1 MRYGVWLF
9 LVSLLILEGQ
19 AVVPQNGPKTPESPT
34 VEKAALALD
43 TPIITIAGLCD
54 NDLLAGDLISLL
66 SRSSAVSA
74 PAKRIDSA
82 CKTVI
87 TRRQYE
93 QALAAAGGK
102 AKSSSQS
109 KFARQYIDKLMFA
122 SEALENGGD
131 KDPIIEARVRYAY
144 LQSLELAAL
153 IQMQRQA
160 NDVTEADAEKYF
172 QQHPER
178 FVRMHLQQI
187 SVPKNIAHDDDAT
200 PGKEAPPTKPA
211 PAEQEKMHQLALR
224 IQKEAAAGGNIEK
237 LEERAYKTAHDP
249 SVPEIDLGEPL
260 PEEVP
265 PEFRKLIFDLQPG
278 QVSAVVENDHEYLIY
293 KCAGRHTVP
302 RAEVKRLYGWLRMR
316 DAKQALQ
323 DRIQPELNPQYF
335 DVSPSNNQ

>member
-1 MRYGVWLF
+1 MRYGAWFLLVLLLF
-9 LVSLLILEGQ
+9 LQAQSVDAQDGQKRPESPVPEKPALGPNTPIIKITGLCANDLVAGDLVSLLRQ
-19 AVVPQNGPKTPESPT
+19 
-34 VEKAALALD
+34 
-43 TPIITIAGLCD
+43 
-54 NDLLAGDLISLL
+54 
-66 SRSSAVSA
+66 SSAAST
-74 PAKRIDSA
+74 PAKRIDPA
-82 CKTVI
+82 CNTVI
-87 TRRQYE
+87 TLGQYE
-93 QALAAAGGK
+93 QLVAGVGGK
-102 AKSSSQS
+102 AKPGSQP
-109 KFARQYIDKLMFA
+109 KFARQYIDKLMFG

-160 NDVTEADAEKYF
+160 NDFTDADAEKYF

-187 SVPKNIAHDDDAT
+187 SVPKNISHDDDAT
-200 PGKEAPPTKPA
+200 PGKVAPPTKPA

-224 IQKEAAAGGNIEK
+224 IQKEAAGGANIEK
-237 LEERAYKTAHDP
+237 LEKIAYKAAHDP
-249 SVPEIDLGEPL
+249 SVPDIDLGEAL

-293 KCAGRHTVP
+293 KCAERHTVP
-302 RAEVKRLYGWLRMR
+302 PAEVKKLYGWLRMR

-323 DRIQPELNPQYF
+323 DRIQPEFNPQYF
-335 DVSPSNNQ
+335 EVSPGNNQ

>member
-1 MRYGVWLF
+1 MRYGVWFL
-9 LVSLLILEGQ
+9 LVSLLTLQTQSVVAQDGQ
-19 AVVPQNGPKTPESPT
+19 KPPESPAP
-34 VEKAALALD
+34 EKAALGPD
-43 TPIITIAGLCD
+43 TPIIKITGLCA
-54 NDLLAGDLISLL
+54 NDLVAGDLISLL
-66 SRSSAVSA
+66 SQSSAASTG
-74 PAKRIDSA
+74 AKRIDPA
-82 CKTVI
+82 CNTVI
-87 TRRQYE
+87 TLGQYE

-102 AKSSSQS
+102 AKSGSQP

-122 SEALENGGD
+122 SEARENGGD
-131 KDPIIEARVRYAY
+131 KDRIIEARLRSAY

-160 NDVTEADAEKYF
+160 NDVTEADTEKYF

-187 SVPKNIAHDDDAT
+187 SVPKDIAHDDDAT
-200 PGKEAPPTKPA
+200 PGKVAPPTKPA

-237 LEERAYKTAHDP
+237 LEERAYKAAHNP

-316 DAKQALQ
+316 DAKQALH
-323 DRIQPELNPQYF
+323 DRIQPEFNPQYF
-335 DVSPSNNQ
+335 DISPGNNQ